1 MAEYFVN
8 NEQDIVKDSLMYVIS
23 EKKLPE
29 IWKNKPPKVTYGLL
43 QTLLLV
49 IDESNFWTLSDIVLP
64 IKLLSCLTEE
74 RVRSILQQPNNF

>member
-8 NEQDIVKDSLMYVIS
+8 NEQDIVKDSLIYVIS
-23 EKKLPE
+23 EKKPPE

>member
-8 NEQDIVKDSLMYVIS
+8 NEQDIVKDSLIYVIS

-49 IDESNFWTLSDIVLP
+49 IDESNFGL
-64 IKLLSCLTEE
+64 
-74 RVRSILQQPNNF
+74 